1 MPTTIWPTCTGS
13 IIRRWSPTRRWERR
27 SQSFP
32 GRKLI
37 LTNGST
43 DHAGVVPER
52 LGITVHF
59 EAVFDILIAAELEPK
74 PAPQT
79 YDKFLRV
86 HGVDP
91 LRSAMFEDLA
101 RNLVVPHQLGMT
113 TVLVVPDGAKE
124 VVREDWELEGRD
136 AANVDHVTDDLTGFL
151 QGLVNQ
157 VGRHTPRKRGI
168 Q

>member
-1 MPTTIWPTCTGS
+1 M
-13 IIRRWSPTRRWERR
+13 
-27 SQSFP
+27 
-32 GRKLI
+32 
-37 LTNGST
+37 
-43 DHAGVVPER
+43 
-52 LGITVHF
+52 
-59 EAVFDILIAAELEPK
+59 FDIIAAELEPK

-136 AANVDHVTDDLTGFL
+136 AAYVDHVTDDLTGFL
-151 QGLVNQ
+151 QGVGVNQ
-157 VGRHTPRKRGI
+157 SRSSYPAKAGYPVHHAASRSITAVAAYWVTRLRG
-168 Q
+168 